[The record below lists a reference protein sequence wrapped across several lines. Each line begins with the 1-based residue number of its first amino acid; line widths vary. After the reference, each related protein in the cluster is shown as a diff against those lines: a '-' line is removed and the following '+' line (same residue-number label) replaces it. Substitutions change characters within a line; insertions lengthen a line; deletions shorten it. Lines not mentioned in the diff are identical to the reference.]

1 MIFLFYR
8 ELGERSLFDV
18 NNAFLEDHS
27 GDSFWSPSIMDIHS
41 HLSVYNKSL
50 ISCKFV
56 QRVAVGVFQREG
68 SIFNEGVMQMESGWI
83 WLQFWEDVY
92 TTFFIVGKLVLWIF
106 VLLCSAVH
114 VQSWS
119 CFILS
124 MVLLGNRFFAA
135 QGCCGRNSCPPL
147 SWGKANGSENHWGF
161 KW

>member
-68 SIFNEGVMQMESGWI
+68 SIFNEGVMQMESG
-83 WLQFWEDVY
+83 
-92 TTFFIVGKLVLWIF
+92 
-106 VLLCSAVH
+106 
-114 VQSWS
+114 
-119 CFILS
+119 
-124 MVLLGNRFFAA
+124 
-135 QGCCGRNSCPPL
+135 
-147 SWGKANGSENHWGF
+147 
-161 KW
+161 